1 MKTSFLTIVILLLLT
16 GAFSASAQYD
26 LETDTDYACWQCPVC
41 GYIVSLTPA
50 EAASINPYTPCP
62 SCYSAYAGNFMP
74 VSCQADWEDSP
85 SGYISPEYDEPEVED
100 GNDVNLQG
108 NELYNSANGSAKK
121 SIDKTISTPAF
132 SEKTSSGSS
141 TPGSDAAPGKG
152 NILMVLSPQEYQE
165 EELNVP
171 RDYFQSRGYS
181 IVLASKGVKTATGM
195 SGESIDVDLDLKS
208 VKLSDYIAVVF
219 VGGEGIYS
227 LKLHEDPD
235 YQALAKSAIAQKK
248 LVGAIC
254 LGPWILA
261 DAGLLKG
268 KRATASE
275 TDHIKSKGA
284 IVSDEAVVQ
293 DGNIITGNG
302 PSASQEFAEAI
313 VSALEASGS
322 DSNHADIS
330 QTDSSP
336 AGSPALKATD
346 TGAASSANNPATSW
360 RCTVCGYIYDPAEND
375 GVPFERLPSTWKCP
389 CGAPKSKFVKIGALL
404 LT

>member
-1 MKTSFLTIVILLLLT
+1 M
-16 GAFSASAQYD
+16 
-26 LETDTDYACWQCPVC
+26 
-41 GYIVSLTPA
+41 
-50 EAASINPYTPCP
+50 
-62 SCYSAYAGNFMP
+62 
-74 VSCQADWEDSP
+74 
-85 SGYISPEYDEPEVED
+85 
-100 GNDVNLQG
+100 
-108 NELYNSANGSAKK
+108 
-121 SIDKTISTPAF
+121 
-132 SEKTSSGSS
+132 
-141 TPGSDAAPGKG
+141 
-152 NILMVLSPQEYQE
+152 
-165 EELNVP
+165 P
-171 RDYFQSRGYS
+171 RDYFRSRGYS
-181 IVLASKGVKTATGM
+181 VVLASKGVKTATGM
-195 SGESIDVDLDLKS
+195 NGESIDVDLDLKS

-248 LVGAIC
+248 LTGAIC

-322 DSNHADIS
+322 ESNHAGIS
-330 QTDSSP
+330 QTDSNP

-346 TGAASSANNPATSW
+346 TGAASSGSNPAKW

-389 CGAPKSKFVKIGALL
+389 CGAPKSKFVKI
-404 LT
+404 

>member
-1 MKTSFLTIVILLLLT
+1 MKTLSLTIVILLLLT
-16 GAFSASAQYD
+16 GAFSASAQYNQ
-26 LETDTDYACWQCPVC
+26 ETDTDSACWQCPVC

-50 EAASINPYTPCP
+50 EAESINPYTPCP
-62 SCYSAYAGNFMP
+62 ACYAAYAGNFMP
-74 VSCQADWEDSP
+74 VSCQADWEDST
-85 SGYISPEYDEPEVED
+85 SGYTSPEYDQPESED
-100 GNDVNLQG
+100 GNVVKSHKD
-108 NELYNSANGSAKK
+108 EFHNGVDQTIPTPDDSEKK
-121 SIDKTISTPAF
+121 SSNDLTSRSNASPA
-132 SEKTSSGSS
+132 K
-141 TPGSDAAPGKG
+141 GK
-152 NILMVLSPQEYQE
+152 ILMVLSPQEYQE

-171 RDYFQSRGYS
+171 RDYFRSMGYS
-181 IVLASKGVKTATGM
+181 VVLASRGVKTATGM

-219 VGGEGIYS
+219 VGGEGIYK
-227 LKLHEDPD
+227 LKLHEDPG

-248 LVGAIC
+248 LIGAIC

-275 TDHIKSKGA
+275 TDHIKSRGA

-313 VSALEASGS
+313 VSALEASSS

-336 AGSPALKATD
+336 ARSPSPALTATD
-346 TGAASSANNPATSW
+346 SGAAGSGSDPATSW
-360 RCTVCGYIYDPAEND
+360 RCTVCGYIYDPAENE

-389 CGAPKSKFVKIGALL
+389 CGAPMSKFVKI
-404 LT
+404 

>member
-1 MKTSFLTIVILLLLT
+1 MKTSSLTIVILLLLT

-41 GYIVSLTPA
+41 GYIVSLTPS

-74 VSCQADWEDSP
+74 VSCQDAREQSI
-85 SGYISPEYDEPEVED
+85 SGYISPELEPPEVE
-100 GNDVNLQG
+100 GEDVINQTV
-108 NELYNSANGSAKK
+108 
-121 SIDKTISTPAF
+121 SIPVY
-132 SEKTSSGSS
+132 SEKTSDGSS
-141 TPGSDAAPGKG
+141 TSGSHVPPGKG
-152 NILMVLSPQEYQE
+152 KILMVLSPQQYQE

-171 RDYFQSRGYS
+171 RDYFLNSGYS
-181 IVLASKGVKTATGM
+181 VVLASKGVKTATGM
-195 SGESIDVDLDLKS
+195 NGGSTDVNLDLKS

-219 VGGEGIYS
+219 VGGVGIYT
-227 LKLHEDPD
+227 LKLHEDPG
-235 YQALAKSAIAQKK
+235 YQALAKSAISQKK

-268 KRATASE
+268 KKATASE

-313 VSALEASGS
+313 VAALEASGS
-322 DSNHADIS
+322 HTIN
-330 QTDSSP
+330 DSSQMDIP
-336 AGSPALKATD
+336 RTDESPARVSD
-346 TGAASSANNPATSW
+346 PMASVTTSVSNGVSQVAKW
-360 RCTVCGYIYDPAEND
+360 RCTVCGYIYDPAENE
-375 GVPFERLPSTWKCP
+375 GIPFEQLPSTWKCP
-389 CGAPKSKFVKIGALL
+389 CGAPKSKFVKI
-404 LT
+404 